1 MRKLVGSGQNV
12 LFGNM
17 VGSHVES
24 IGTCSLVLD
33 NDYILDLERTC
44 YILVFLKAKAQREA
58 FSC

>member
-1 MRKLVGSGQNV
+1 M
-12 LFGNM
+12 
-17 VGSHVES
+17 ES

-58 FSC
+58 FFRVNEARCKPQSIEA